1 MAETVIPVKLSKG
14 ETYEQDLQGHLEQSA
29 EQLGSGIGNRPEPRE
44 GTFPAEK
51 YTGGVY
57 ALTLAL
63 ALGLTWPSGAWGGG

>member
-51 YTGGVY
+51 YTGGGICPDSGPGSGPH
-57 ALTLAL
+57 LAL
-63 ALGLTWPSGAWGGG
+63 RSMGGG